1 MSLSVPD
8 KRTGAWTPNSSLYGE
23 EAFHPAAMF
32 RALVEVVC
40 CATGA
45 NAAALAIRE
54 AKRASFMV
62 TVFGVVLGVCATDRD
77 ANLNFANPSKIA
89 MQRRRDSTEFKQYF

>member
-1 MSLSVPD
+1 
-8 KRTGAWTPNSSLYGE
+8 LYGE
-23 EAFHPAAMF
+23 EAFHPAAMA

-54 AKRASFMV
+54 AKRASFIMV
-62 TVFGVVLGVCATDRD
+62 AVLVVVLGVWVCVSEMQATDHD
-77 ANLNFANPSKIA
+77 ANLNFATPSKIA
-89 MQRRRDSTEFKQYF
+89 VQRRRDSTEF

>member
-1 MSLSVPD
+1 
-8 KRTGAWTPNSSLYGE
+8 LYGE

-32 RALVEVVC
+32 RALLEVVC

-62 TVFGVVLGVCATDRD
+62 TSVCSCVLVCGERAIDRD
-77 ANLNFANPSKIA
+77 ANLNFAKPSKIA
-89 MQRRRDSTEFKQYF
+89 VQRRRDSTEFKKYF